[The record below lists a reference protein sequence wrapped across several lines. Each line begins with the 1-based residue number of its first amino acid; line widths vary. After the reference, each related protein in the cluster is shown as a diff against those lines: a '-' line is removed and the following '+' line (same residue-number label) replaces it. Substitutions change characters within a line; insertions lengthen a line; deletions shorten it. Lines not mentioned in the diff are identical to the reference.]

1 MPATK
6 GSAASSRASPRC
18 ASPSTKVKE
27 EKLDENTEQHSPSPG
42 FGSVST
48 PPPSKKS
55 QKNSATRRKLISSS
69 VFFGAFAL
77 LVPAL
82 CVTEIYIVWVRPCVA
97 IPEESS
103 HCAMSAASQYHKLWP
118 LAPAFIFAIASS
130 LITLAATAIHFAAR
144 LSARYS
150 SSSSPPALVI
160 GILGLH
166 VLSGACLVLLTNAAM
181 KAEYLSQML
190 GMSLLAIGS
199 VYMMYF
205 AVVLCISVS

>member
-1 MPATK
+1 M
-6 GSAASSRASPRC
+6 
-18 ASPSTKVKE
+18 KE
-27 EKLDENTEQHSPSPG
+27 EEQDANVNAEKKLPSPDC
-42 FGSVST
+42 GSGPTST
-48 PPPSKKS
+48 ASKKP
-55 QKNSATRRKLISSS
+55 QKLSATRRKLISSS
-69 VFFGAFAL
+69 LFFGAFAL

-97 IPEESS
+97 IPEGH
-103 HCAMSAASQYHKLWP
+103 HCAMSAASRYHKLWP
-118 LAPAFIFAIASS
+118 IAPAFIFAIASS

-144 LSARYS
+144 LSTRYS
-150 SSSSPPALVI
+150 SSPSPRALVI

-166 VLSGACLVLLTNAAM
+166 VLSAACFMLLTNAAM

-190 GMSLLAIGS
+190 GVSLIAIGS